1 MKKQIL
7 LFALSA
13 LFISCCDETI
23 DDSIVDNI
31 INPPDDSALLWKPG
45 SDLGNPLKPY
55 SETNSNLVSATVHKM
70 LEYNGELYVGGDFQ
84 VIGGQII
91 PYLAKWDGTNWS
103 TVAQINGPVEDM
115 IVFQDKLYIQVNE
128 IESPQSLYHYNK
140 IYSWDSNS
148 LNEVQANIDGVVAPT
163 YAISPFEGGI
173 ARSEQWTVHDA
184 KLFVFAKVGQFN
196 WWGGN
201 WYDGTDFALLWWD
214 GGQFWN
220 FDADFSMYHGVLKSY
235 QGQLYCTK
243 KLHGNDEEFGLF
255 RFNGDF
261 DNSQQS
267 QGWENVTGNVI
278 NPPKIYTLQE
288 YDNKL
293 IAGGN
298 FETIGGIQ
306 ASNIAA
312 FDGSSWST
320 FGNWPYETYELHL
333 FNNKLYASFFFG
345 NFNGLDAERVASFNG
360 STWDSLLYNLSEFD
374 TPSDGNKNTLQFYNN
389 HLYFGGNNTVY
400 GTNNFIKLEQ

>member
-70 LEYNGELYVGGDFQ
+70 LEYNGELYLGGDFQ

-173 ARSEQWTVHDA
+173 ARS
-184 KLFVFAKVGQFN
+184 
-196 WWGGN
+196 
-201 WYDGTDFALLWWD
+201 
-214 GGQFWN
+214 
-220 FDADFSMYHGVLKSY
+220 
-235 QGQLYCTK
+235 
-243 KLHGNDEEFGLF
+243 
-255 RFNGDF
+255 
-261 DNSQQS
+261 
-267 QGWENVTGNVI
+267 
-278 NPPKIYTLQE
+278 
-288 YDNKL
+288 
-293 IAGGN
+293 
-298 FETIGGIQ
+298 
-306 ASNIAA
+306 
-312 FDGSSWST
+312 
-320 FGNWPYETYELHL
+320 
-333 FNNKLYASFFFG
+333 
-345 NFNGLDAERVASFNG
+345 
-360 STWDSLLYNLSEFD
+360 
-374 TPSDGNKNTLQFYNN
+374 
-389 HLYFGGNNTVY
+389 
-400 GTNNFIKLEQ
+400 